1 MCMHE
6 LSPFDIP
13 LATAELIEA
22 EQRLERSQ
30 MLLKTAKTPFGR
42 LVHSIGTWAHTGAA
56 REAADQLEGIQL
68 VESMQ
73 CPAEPLRAPRVILD
87 VPGL

>member
-1 MCMHE
+1 MHE

-22 EQRLERSQ
+22 EQQLERSHR
-30 MLLKTAKTPFGR
+30 LLKTAKTPFGR
-42 LVHSIGTWAHTGAA
+42 LVHGIGMWAHTGAA

-73 CPAEPLRAPRVILD
+73 RPAEPPRVPRVILD